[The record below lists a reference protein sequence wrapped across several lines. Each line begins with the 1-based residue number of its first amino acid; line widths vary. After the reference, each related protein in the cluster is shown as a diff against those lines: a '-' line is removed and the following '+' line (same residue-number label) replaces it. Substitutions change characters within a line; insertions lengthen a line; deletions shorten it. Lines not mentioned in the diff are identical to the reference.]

1 MKKIVITGLV
11 GVVLSI
17 LIGGGAAWFVIN
29 AMQPSGSA
37 AKLSLKKSVPEN
49 KNKHANDIF
58 VSLKE
63 SVITLSDT
71 QGEDHYMLLALTM
84 VAESEEAS
92 KKIQADEPLYQSIIL
107 TTLADREYEKVR
119 ALKINEIKTMLN
131 TALHRELKSR
141 ATPGPY
147 SDILI
152 SKMVFQ

>member
-17 LIGGGAAWFVIN
+17 LIGGGAAWFFIN
-29 AMQPSGSA
+29 TMQPTGA
-37 AKLSLKKSVPEN
+37 AGKLSLKKSLPE
-49 KNKHANDIF
+49 KKKKHANDIF
-58 VSLKE
+58 VALKE
-63 SVITLSDT
+63 SVITLSDA

-92 KKIQADEPLYQSIIL
+92 KKIQADEPLYQSIVL

-119 ALKINEIKTMLN
+119 ALKINEIKTLLN
-131 TALHRELKSR
+131 TALNRELKLR
-141 ATPGPY
+141 DTPLPY

>member
-17 LIGGGAAWFVIN
+17 VVGGGAAWFVIN
-29 AMQPSGSA
+29 TMQPSGA
-37 AKLSLKKSVPEN
+37 AAGLSLKKSVPEN

-63 SVITLSDT
+63 SVITLRDA
-71 QGEDHYMLLALTM
+71 QGDDHYMLLALTM
-84 VAESEEAS
+84 VAESEETS
-92 KKIQADEPLYQSIIL
+92 KKIQADEPLYQSIVL
-107 TTLADREYEKVR
+107 TTMADREYEKVR
-119 ALKINEIKTMLN
+119 ALKISEIKTLLN
-131 TALHRELKSR
+131 TALNRELKNR
-141 ATPGPY
+141 ATPSPY

>member
-17 LIGGGAAWFVIN
+17 LIGGGAAWFFIN
-29 AMQPSGSA
+29 TMQPSGA
-37 AKLSLKKSVPEN
+37 AKLSLKKSAPQN

-63 SVITLSDT
+63 SVITLSDA

-107 TTLADREYEKVR
+107 ATLADREYEKVR
-119 ALKINEIKTMLN
+119 ALKINEIKTLLN
-131 TALHRELKSR
+131 TALHRELKNR

>member
-17 LIGGGAAWFVIN
+17 LIGGGAAWFFIN
-29 AMQPSGSA
+29 TMQPTGA
-37 AKLSLKKSVPEN
+37 AGKLSLKKSLPE
-49 KNKHANDIF
+49 KKHANDIF
-58 VSLKE
+58 VALKE
-63 SVITLSDT
+63 SVITLSDA

-92 KKIQADEPLYQSIIL
+92 KKIQADEPLYQSIVL

-119 ALKINEIKTMLN
+119 ALKINEIKTLLN
-131 TALHRELKSR
+131 TALNRELKLR
-141 ATPGPY
+141 DTPLPY